1 MGWFI
6 IAHIFST
13 LVGLIG
19 IGRLSEQ
26 EKDLEILIL
35 RHQLAILE
43 RKLKK
48 PVKPTRAEKLMLAVC
63 VSVPP
68 S

>member
-13 LVGLIG
+13 LIKLIS
-19 IGRLSEQ
+19 ISRKSDQ

-35 RHQLAILE
+35 RHQLATLG
-43 RKLKK
+43 RK
-48 PVKPTRAEKLMLAVC
+48 RD
-63 VSVPP
+63 
-68 S
+68 